1 MAMMTKIYALCSPT
15 AEIRY
20 IGKTVNSLV
29 RRLGSH
35 LYVARRGDQNHLYNW
50 LRSVLSTGHLP
61 LIQLIGEVIGNGNNE
76 ERAWIIYGKGEGWR
90 LVNST
95 SGGEGILNPSEETR
109 RKLHDSHVGKPNGCL
124 GTHRSEESRL
134 KMSLAKKG
142 KHFTKEHRR
151 KIGLGNK
158 GKIIS
163 IDQRR
168 KISKAN
174 RNRIVS
180 IETRQKLSKL
190 TKTRLAQN
198 GHPLSGKHHSEES
211 KRRMSESHKG
221 EKHFNYGKHLSEE
234 TRRKIGLANLGR
246 HQSAETRQKISE
258 ATLRQFAAK
267 GHPRQG
273 CHASDELKCRMSET
287 TKKRMTPEYRKKISN
302 SLLRYFQSKR
312 VV

>member
-1 MAMMTKIYALCSPT
+1 VKTKIYVLCEP
-15 AEIRY
+15 AGEIRY
-20 IGKTVNSLV
+20 VGKTINSLA

-35 LYVARRGDQNHLYNW
+35 LHGARRGDQNHLYNW
-50 LRSVLSTGHLP
+50 LRSVLSTGRLP
-61 LIQLIGEVIGNGNNE
+61 LIQLIGEVDGNGSKE
-76 ERAWIIYGKGEGWR
+76 EIAWIAYGRQEGWR

-95 SGGEGILNPSEETR
+95 AGGDGILNPSKETR

-142 KHFTKEHRR
+142 KHFTKEHCQ

-163 IDQRR
+163 TDQRR
-168 KISKAN
+168 KISEAN
-174 RNRIVS
+174 KNRIVS
-180 IETRQKLSKL
+180 IETRRKLGEF
-190 TKTRLAQN
+190 TRARLAQN
-198 GHPLSGKHHSEES
+198 GHPMQGKHHSSES
-211 KRRMSESHKG
+211 KRKMSESHKG

-246 HQSAETRQKISE
+246 HQSAETRKKISE
-258 ATLRQFAAK
+258 ATLRQFAEK
-267 GHPRQG
+267 GNPRQG
-273 CHASDELKCRMSET
+273 CHASDELKCRMSEI

-312 VV
+312 VA